1 MTHSMRNHTNRL
13 KALGLSV
20 FALSLAAYGGQ
31 AAADVLPVQNLTF
44 NQLTNP
50 FNPANSQ
57 KDFFNSV
64 QPLDWSVGTD
74 GANGSLTYV
83 GQQGSEGFAGGSG
96 NVYPVYT
103 NPGFSV
109 TVPAGTNF
117 FQADG
122 NPEYEN
128 TIFQTISGL
137 TAGTT
142 YTLQFQQA
150 AGQQTGFSGD
160 TTEQWKVFLGV
171 GGIGVNCSSSPCT
184 VTGTADNL
192 ENDSTLMNTPSQQ
205 NVNWN
210 SVTMSFTPT
219 AAELNSGSAVLTF
232 LAWGDGGSTTNLPP
246 TVFLEGVNT
255 PPISAPEP
263 STWAMMIMGFFGM
276 AFVGRR
282 RLMKRAVATA

>member
-1 MTHSMRNHTNRL
+1 VKNSGYI
-13 KALGLSV
+13 K
-20 FALSLAAYGGQ
+20 LAAGLTAIGMSLI
-31 AAADVLPVQNLTF
+31 ASGAWADVLPVQNLTF

-74 GANGSLTYV
+74 GANGALTYV

-103 NPGFSV
+103 DPGFSV

-128 TIFQTISGL
+128 TIFQTINGL

-150 AGQQTGFSGD
+150 AGQQVGFSGD

-192 ENDSTLMNTPSQQ
+192 EEDSTLMNTPSEH
-205 NVNWN
+205 NINWN
-210 SVTMSFTPT
+210 NVTMSFTPT
-219 AAELNSGSAVLTF
+219 AAELNKGSAVLTF

-263 STWAMMIMGFFGM
+263 STWAMMIMGFLGM
-276 AFVGRR
+276 VFVGRR
-282 RLMKRAVATA
+282 QLKKRAVAVA

>member
-1 MTHSMRNHTNRL
+1 MRRSLRSSTRSL
-13 KALGLSV
+13 GMFGLSAV
-20 FALSLAAYGGQ
+20 ALAFTACGAQ
-31 AAADVLPVQNLTF
+31 ADVLPVQNLTF

-64 QPLDWSVGTD
+64 QPLDWSVGTA
-74 GANGSLTYV
+74 GADGSLTYV
-83 GQQGSEGFAGGSG
+83 GQQGSEGFQGGSG

-128 TIFQTISGL
+128 TIFQTINGL

-192 ENDSTLMNTPSQQ
+192 ENDSTLMHTPSEH

-210 SVTMSFTPT
+210 AVTMSFTPT

-263 STWAMMIMGFFGM
+263 STWAMMVLGFLGM
-276 AFVGRR
+276 AVVGRR
-282 RLMKRAVATA
+282 RLMKRAIASA

>member
-1 MTHSMRNHTNRL
+1 MRRSLQSSTRS
-13 KALGLSV
+13 LGMLGISAFA
-20 FALSLAAYGGQ
+20 FALTAYGAQ
-31 AAADVLPVQNLTF
+31 ADVLPVQNLTF

-50 FNPANSQ
+50 FDPANSQ

-64 QPLDWSVGTD
+64 QPLDWSVGTA
-74 GANGSLTYV
+74 GANGTLTYV
-83 GQQGSEGFAGGSG
+83 GQQGSEGFQGGSG

-122 NPEYEN
+122 NPEFEN

-150 AGQQTGFSGD
+150 AGQQVGFSGD

-192 ENDSTLMNTPSQQ
+192 EQDSTLMNTPSQQ
-205 NVNWN
+205 NINWN
-210 SVTMSFTPT
+210 SVNLSFTPT
-219 AAELNSGSAVLTF
+219 AAELNNGSAVLTF

-255 PPISAPEP
+255 PPTNVPEP
-263 STWAMMIMGFFGM
+263 STWAMMIMGFLGM
-276 AFVGRR
+276 AYVGRR
-282 RLMKRAVATA
+282 QLKKRAAAAA

>member
-1 MTHSMRNHTNRL
+1 MRRSLQSSTRSL
-13 KALGLSV
+13 GMLGLSAV
-20 FALSLAAYGGQ
+20 ALAFTAFGAQ
-31 AAADVLPVQNLTF
+31 AAVLPVQNLTF

-50 FNPANSQ
+50 FDPANSQ

-64 QPLDWSVGTD
+64 QPLDWSVGTA

-83 GQQGSEGFAGGSG
+83 GQQGSEGFQGGSG

-122 NPEYEN
+122 NPDFEN

-150 AGQQTGFSGD
+150 AGQQVSFHGD

-171 GGIGVNCSSSPCT
+171 GGIGVDCSSNPCT

-219 AAELNSGSAVLTF
+219 AAELNNGSAVLTF

-255 PPISAPEP
+255 PPVAAPEP
-263 STWAMMIMGFFGM
+263 STWAMMIMGFVGM
-276 AFVGRR
+276 VFVGRR
-282 RLMKRAVATA
+282 QLKKRAVAVA